1 MIETI
6 SQLKSAPPFLIGNR
20 LSFKTLN
27 QSDILS
33 PYIDWMNDLEVVR
46 YTEQRF
52 NLTTWDNTIF
62 YINQMAESPVDL
74 FYGIY
79 QDETHVGTIKL
90 GAINTLHKTAD
101 LSYIIGAKEYWGLG
115 IASLSIEAMT
125 EIGFSK
131 LDLVKISAGVYAN
144 NIASSRVLEKN
155 GFVLEGV
162 RKVQC
167 SYEDQRVDGLLYGK
181 VQKTGA

>member
-6 SQLKSAPPFLIGNR
+6 AQLKSAPPFLISDR
-20 LSFKTLN
+20 LSLQILN
-27 QSDILS
+27 QSDISS
-33 PYIDWMNDLEVVR
+33 PYIDWMNDRDVVR

-52 NLTTWDNTIF
+52 NLTTWDNTTF
-62 YINQMAESPVDL
+62 YINQMAESSVDL

-79 QDETHVGTIKL
+79 QDGMHVGTIKL
-90 GAINTLHKTAD
+90 GAINALHKTAD

-115 IASLSIEAMT
+115 IASSSIEAMI

-144 NIASSRVLEKN
+144 NIGSSRVLEKN

-162 RKVQC
+162 RKVQFL
-167 SYEDQRVDGLLYGK
+167 YEDQRVDGLLYGK
-181 VQKTGA
+181 VQETGS

>member
-6 SQLKSAPPFLIGNR
+6 AQLKSGPPCLIGNL
-20 LSFKTLN
+20 LSLQTLK
-27 QSDILS
+27 QSDISS
-33 PYIDWMNDLEVVR
+33 PYIDWMNDPEVVR

-52 NLTTWDNTIF
+52 NLTTFDNTNF

-74 FYGIY
+74 FYGIFHNR
-79 QDETHVGTIKL
+79 THVGTIKL
-90 GAINTLHKTAD
+90 SAINAFHKTAD

-115 IASLSIEAMT
+115 IASLSIAAMT
-125 EIGFSK
+125 EIGFSQ

-162 RKVQC
+162 RKAQC
-167 SYEDQRVDGLLYGK
+167 SFEDQRVDGLLFGK
-181 VQKTGA
+181 IQKIGA